1 MVVREVISYT
11 MHQLGLKE
19 LLPNI
24 QHERT
29 FLTCSQRTSTF
40 FKYTVCS
47 LSEYF
52 HFKSSHLFHC
62 ILKNNITG
70 FTPSTG
76 YIEIVQDLCTLSRI
90 M

>member
-1 MVVREVISYT
+1 M
-11 MHQLGLKE
+11 KE
-19 LLPNI
+19 HFLLVHKE
-24 QHERT
+24 QV
-29 FLTCSQRTSTF
+29 STF